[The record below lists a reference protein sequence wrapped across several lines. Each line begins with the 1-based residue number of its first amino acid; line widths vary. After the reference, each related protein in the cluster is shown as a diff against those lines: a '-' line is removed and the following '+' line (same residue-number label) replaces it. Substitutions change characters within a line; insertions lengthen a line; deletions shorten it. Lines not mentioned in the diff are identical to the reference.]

1 MKKIVLL
8 TLSTLMLTACAAGI
22 SDSQPVEKQAG
33 LTSICVDERKTGLNY
48 TSKEIGEFIN
58 ASLKKKNIGYV
69 VYNEANKERCQY
81 LLKYS
86 FRGKKEL
93 IVRGKMTLRELNDER
108 KILGE
113 VSYRFRGDEK
123 EIARQTGLAGQ
134 IDKMI
139 AELFKNY

>member
-1 MKKIVLL
+1 MRKIIFL
-8 TLSTLMLTACAAGI
+8 TLSSFLLTACAAGI
-22 SDSQPVEKQAG
+22 SDSLPVEKQAG

-69 VYNEANKERCQY
+69 VYNDANKDRCQY

-93 IVRGKMTLRELNDER
+93 VIRGKMTLRELTGER

-113 VSYRFRGDEK
+113 VAYKLRGDEK
-123 EIARQTGLAGQ
+123 EIAQQTGLSGQ